1 MINKKDKRAQV
12 IRRNGG
18 RGSGG
23 EDKIREG
30 YNVLSKLVMIMAL
43 ETRMDGNTSFVAT
56 PWGGG
61 QKGGG
66 RRVLRKER

>member
-1 MINKKDKRAQV
+1 M
-12 IRRNGG
+12 
-18 RGSGG
+18 GG

-56 PWGGG
+56 PWGGVRRG
-61 QKGGG
+61 EGVGYLG
-66 RRVLRKER
+66 RKDNGFFLPKCTCTG